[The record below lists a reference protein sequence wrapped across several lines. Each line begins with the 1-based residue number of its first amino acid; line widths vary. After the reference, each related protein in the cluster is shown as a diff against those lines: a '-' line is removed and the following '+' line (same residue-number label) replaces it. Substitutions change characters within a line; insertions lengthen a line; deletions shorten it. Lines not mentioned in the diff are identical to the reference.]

1 VNTNEEQIGMV
12 QKESTDRLSPWT
24 VLQNS
29 VELLTM
35 TWIPTYSYKLDDF
48 TNFRIIALSFFCD
61 GWRNK
66 RNGNRKPIKCRM
78 HGLAHKA

>member
-1 VNTNEEQIGMV
+1 MV

-35 TWIPTYSYKLDDF
+35 TWIPTYSSKLDDF
-48 TNFRIIALSFFCD
+48 TNFRIIASSFVVLFFGD

-66 RNGNRKPIKCRM
+66 RNGNGKPIKCRM